1 MRALWRQRY
10 IPSSHAVAHD
20 MAVDLHNKECIYL
33 DWLWTATHSESVE
46 TLSRN
51 IFQLSFCRRA

>member
-20 MAVDLHNKECIYL
+20 MAVDLRNKECIYL
-33 DWLWTATHSESVE
+33 DWL
-46 TLSRN
+46 
-51 IFQLSFCRRA
+51 